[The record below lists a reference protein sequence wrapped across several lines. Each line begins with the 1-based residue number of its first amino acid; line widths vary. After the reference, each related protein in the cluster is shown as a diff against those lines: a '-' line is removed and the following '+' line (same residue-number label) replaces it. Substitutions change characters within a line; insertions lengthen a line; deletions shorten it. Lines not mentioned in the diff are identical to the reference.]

1 MKKITY
7 LLFSF
12 LLFSSSYAQDWPQ
25 VGSKIVGAT
34 SSHRAGHAV
43 SLSSDGSTVA
53 IGTPHPNNR
62 RGQVKIFENVNGT
75 WTQKGNTLDGS
86 YTVIPPS
93 TTQYPD
99 NFGYSVSLSNDGN
112 TVAIGARYYTSTNLL
127 LRQRGRV
134 IVYKMVGSTWT
145 QVGLP
150 INGEGE
156 NDHSGYSV
164 SLSGDGTTLAIGAP
178 YNDAYGHVRIYKNI
192 NGTWTQI
199 GADINGEAPSDGSG
213 WSVSLSSDGT
223 TVAIGAPGNDGGG
236 TAAGHV
242 RVYKNVSDTWTK
254 IGADLNGTRDEDE
267 LGHSVSISA
276 DGSIV
281 AVGATMARGTL
292 VWDKGY
298 VRVFKN
304 VNGTWTQIGSDVIG
318 EALYDQFGYSLSLSG
333 DGTRFISGTM
343 FNDGNGSRAG
353 HARIFENVNGTWTQ
367 LGSDLDGDS
376 TNYRFGYSVSLSD
389 DGSTAAVGAL
399 YGMPPQNAGE
409 VSIFS
414 ECITTEKID
423 LIMTCNSYTWI
434 NGVTYNQSNSTAED
448 TLVNQSGCDSVVRL
462 NLTILESSSS
472 EVNASDCENFVSPTG
487 KVWTSTGTYLDT
499 LANVTG
505 CDSIITYNLTI
516 VKNDDVIASNPTD
529 KSVVPGTNA
538 TFSVVSTIDPNTTYQ
553 WQRDNGTGFQD
564 LSNAGQYS
572 GSTSNTLLISNIA
585 VSNENEAYRCVVAT
599 STCTVTSEEAT
610 LTIDRANVPEVALNN
625 EYKIYPNPTTGKVNI
640 EIIDAHVGDAY
651 SVFSSTGIEVLT
663 GSIKNKTTV
672 LDLKD
677 LSEGIYLITIG
688 EELKQSIKVI
698 KN

>member
-1 MKKITY
+1 
-7 LLFSF
+7 
-12 LLFSSSYAQDWPQ
+12 
-25 VGSKIVGAT
+25 
-34 SSHRAGHAV
+34 
-43 SLSSDGSTVA
+43 
-53 IGTPHPNNR
+53 
-62 RGQVKIFENVNGT
+62 
-75 WTQKGNTLDGS
+75 
-86 YTVIPPS
+86 
-93 TTQYPD
+93 
-99 NFGYSVSLSNDGN
+99 
-112 TVAIGARYYTSTNLL
+112 
-127 LRQRGRV
+127 
-134 IVYKMVGSTWT
+134 
-145 QVGLP
+145 
-150 INGEGE
+150 
-156 NDHSGYSV
+156 
-164 SLSGDGTTLAIGAP
+164 
-178 YNDAYGHVRIYKNI
+178 
-192 NGTWTQI
+192 
-199 GADINGEAPSDGSG
+199 
-213 WSVSLSSDGT
+213 
-223 TVAIGAPGNDGGG
+223 
-236 TAAGHV
+236 
-242 RVYKNVSDTWTK
+242 VSDTWTK